1 MLERIVVALDGSLT
15 AEAVLPHV
23 RRILHRQD
31 SEIVLVRAVVPAP
44 VENSILMADAAIG
57 GARPYLAGIYEPL

>member
-44 VENSILMADAAIG
+44 VENSILVADAAT
-57 GARPYLAGIYEPL
+57 GAARSYLAGIQERL